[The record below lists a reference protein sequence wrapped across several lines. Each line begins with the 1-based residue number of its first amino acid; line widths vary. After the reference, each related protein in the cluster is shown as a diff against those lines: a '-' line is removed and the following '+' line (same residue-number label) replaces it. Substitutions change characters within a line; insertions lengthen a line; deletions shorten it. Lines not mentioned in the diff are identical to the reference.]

1 MQNNE
6 GGNSSL
12 MENQNEIKEEK
23 QLSNQTEETQEE
35 SSMNDLMNDSL
46 DGFKKIRRGEI
57 IKGKIVKVDD
67 DGYLVDIN
75 YKMEG
80 FLPVTEDSLFGSNQN
95 KVNHTLEIDDEI
107 DVFIVQVDEKNS
119 QINLSREKARYILL
133 WDQLINAFKSN
144 KTVEGEVIEK
154 NSNGLIVDLGI
165 NAFVPL
171 SHVEQQFIEEK
182 DLEKYVGKKLTF
194 NIIKLDKNR
203 NNVVLSHRL
212 VLEKEREA
220 MKEKTLSTL
229 ESGQI
234 LSGKVVNI
242 TNFGAFID
250 IGGIEGLLH
259 LSEITWKDMNDPLK
273 LIQKGDEIKV
283 KVIDYDKEKQKISL
297 SIKQLTPNPWDVID
311 EKYSIGDEVD
321 GKVLSIKNFGAFIEL
336 EDGLNGLLHIS
347 DMSWAYTREPQDILS
362 ENENIKVRILD
373 IDKEKKKISL
383 GLKQLME
390 DPWKN
395 IEGKYKVG
403 DIVEG
408 KITQVSSYGANVEI
422 DPGVTGIVHLS
433 EIDWKYIEKPSSILK
448 KYAILPLKII
458 KIDNNDRMI
467 FLSRKQTL
475 PNPWEN
481 AIQKYNINDK
491 VTGTVLRLKNFGIFI
506 GLDEEIE
513 GFLPFSEISWDD
525 IQHPSQVFK
534 KGDQVELQIIEIDK
548 EKSQLTL
555 SRKRLMPNP
564 WNETRKK
571 YGVGKLVE
579 GKVVNLTNF
588 GAFINLEENIDG
600 LVPLSEISNRKIESP
615 ESVLSVGETVQ
626 TVVIKI
632 DDKRKK
638 ISLSIRR
645 AEKEEQKQIVKDYNK
660 TQNSDRI
667 LLKDVFGDLLN
678 YKGK

>member
-1 MQNNE
+1 
-6 GGNSSL
+6 

>member
-234 LSGKVVNI
+234 LSGKIVNI
-242 TNFGAFID
+242 TNFGAFVD